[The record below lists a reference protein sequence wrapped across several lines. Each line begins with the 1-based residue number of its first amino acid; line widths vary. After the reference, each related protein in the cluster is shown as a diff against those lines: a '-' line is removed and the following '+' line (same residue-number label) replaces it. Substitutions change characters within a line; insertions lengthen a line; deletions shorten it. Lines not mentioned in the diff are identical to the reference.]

1 MKKFQ
6 IFLHWY
12 NYIDILIYIIIFK
25 NINDSLSE
33 CDRNSPI
40 LKDEE
45 CQLIYCSEDDFSSG
59 VCSIN
64 NTIIKK
70 QWLNDIKIFND
81 SKLRY
86 CSLTINSKNDMIAEF
101 SQEEADG
108 IRVFYG
114 LKQNGDFYFKNE
126 INESI
131 STKIIKME
139 NCGNDPNR
147 YESDVIFFH

>member
-6 IFLHWY
+6 FFLLSHK
-12 NYIDILIYIIIFK
+12 YINLLIPIIILK
-25 NINDSLSE
+25 NIYYSLCE

-40 LKDEE
+40 LKNGE
-45 CQLIYCSEDDFSSG
+45 CQLIYCSENEFSSG

-64 NTIIKK
+64 NTIIKN
-70 QWLNDIKIFND
+70 QWLTDIKIFND

-86 CSLTINSKNDMIAEF
+86 CTLAINSKGDMIAEF

-126 INESI
+126 KNEKI
-131 STKIIKME
+131 STKILKME
-139 NCGNDPNR
+139 NCGNDPIR
-147 YESDVIFFH
+147 YESDIIFIH